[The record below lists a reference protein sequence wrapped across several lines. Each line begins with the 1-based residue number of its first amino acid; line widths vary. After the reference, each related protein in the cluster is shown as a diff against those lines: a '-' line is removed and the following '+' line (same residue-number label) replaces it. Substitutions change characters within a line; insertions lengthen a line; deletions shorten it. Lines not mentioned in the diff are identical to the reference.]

1 MIFTVGAMGF
11 VAAAQGA
18 GDWPEFR
25 GPTGQGHAASARL
38 PLEWSQTRHV
48 AWKQAVPGRGW
59 SSPVLKDNRLFLTTA
74 VGEDGSSMSLRTL
87 CLDAGS
93 GEMLW
98 DTEVFGGRQP
108 SRIHNKNSQA
118 SPTPLVA
125 EGRVYVHFG
134 HQGTACLDLD
144 GKVLWRQTSLN
155 YPPVHGSGGSPI
167 LAGDALIFSC
177 DGGSDPFVVALDKG
191 TGKVLWKTKRTT
203 TAKKT
208 FSFSTPLL
216 ITINGQAQ
224 VISPGSG
231 VVCAF
236 DPRTGREIWR
246 ARYGEG
252 YSVIPRPVFGHG
264 LIFIGTGYDS
274 PTVMAIRAD
283 GKGDVTDTHL
293 AWTIKKSAPNTPSLL
308 LVGEELYMVS
318 DGGIAS
324 CVDAKTGR
332 VHWQER
338 IGGNYSASP
347 VHAHGRIYFQNEAG
361 TGVVV
366 KAGKTFEKL
375 ASNELGEKTLASYA
389 VGDGALFIRTERHLY
404 KIAEGA
410 AAKSEVPISTAGR
423 AL

>member
-1 MIFTVGAMGF
+1 MLQRFALGAGL
-11 VAAAQGA
+11 VLLSAAASNAA

-25 GPTGQGHAASARL
+25 GPTGQGNAATTRL
-38 PLEWSQTRHV
+38 PLEWSNTRNI
-48 AWKQAVPGRGW
+48 AWKQAIPGSGW
-59 SSPVLKDNRLFLTTA
+59 SSPALKDGRVFLTSA
-74 VGEDGSSMSLRTL
+74 VGGEGTMSLHAL
-87 CLDAGS
+87 CLDESS
-93 GEMLW
+93 GKILW
-98 DTEVFGGRQP
+98 DVEVFGGAQAT
-108 SRIHNKNSQA
+108 RIHTKNSHA

-134 HQGTACLDLD
+134 HQGTACLDPD

-177 DGGSDPFVVALDKG
+177 DGASDPFVAALDKR
-191 TGKVLWKTKRTT
+191 TGKLLWKTKRET

-216 ITINGQAQ
+216 ITVNGQPQ
-224 VISPGSG
+224 VISAGSG
-231 VVCAF
+231 VLCAL
-236 DPRTGREIWR
+236 DPKTGREIWR

-252 YSVIPRPVFGHG
+252 YSVVPRPVFGHG
-264 LIFIGTGYDS
+264 LLFIATGFDQ
-274 PTVMAIRAD
+274 PTVIAVRPD
-283 GKGDVTDTHL
+283 GKGDVTDTHV
-293 AWTIKKSAPNTPSLL
+293 AWTLKKGAPNTPSLL

-347 VHAHGRIYFQNEAG
+347 IHAGGRIYFQNEEGA
-361 TGVVV
+361 GVVL
-366 KAGKTFEKL
+366 KAGRTFEKL
-375 ASNELGEKTLASYA
+375 ASNDLGERTLASYA
-389 VGDGALFIRTERHLY
+389 ASENALFIRTDKHLF
-404 KIAEGA
+404 KVAGDGLSA
-410 AAKSEVPISTAGR
+410 AASR
-423 AL
+423 